1 MSQLIVLSDAYN
13 VSEGL
18 PLNVPMDVGIKELA
32 TLLGTDKLTARSV
45 REQVFELWEMG
56 HAFDRVVRF
65 MRSCGYESKVIELEY
80 NRCER
85 AKEMVEMVMPLTVD
99 EKDKIQRIKNMVM
112 GTGHNY
118 ILTKDECLG
127 ILSSFAMDDEL
138 NALTRMASIRD
149 LADIAG
155 YKKQATDNIVKV
167 IVQGG
172 NPDKAVVGGGTDALP
187 KADDR
192 VKADGSEYVD
202 YEDCG
207 VKMNTKV

>member
-1 MSQLIVLSDAYN
+1 
-13 VSEGL
+13 
-18 PLNVPMDVGIKELA
+18 
-32 TLLGTDKLTARSV
+32 
-45 REQVFELWEMG
+45 
-56 HAFDRVVRF
+56 
-65 MRSCGYESKVIELEY
+65 
-80 NRCER
+80 
-85 AKEMVEMVMPLTVD
+85 
-99 EKDKIQRIKNMVM
+99 MVM

-118 ILTKDECLG
+118 ILSKDECLG
-127 ILSSFAMDDEL
+127 ILSSFALDDEL

-172 NPDKAVVGGGTDALP
+172 NPDRSVVGGSADALP

-192 VKADGSEYVD
+192 IKADGSEYVD